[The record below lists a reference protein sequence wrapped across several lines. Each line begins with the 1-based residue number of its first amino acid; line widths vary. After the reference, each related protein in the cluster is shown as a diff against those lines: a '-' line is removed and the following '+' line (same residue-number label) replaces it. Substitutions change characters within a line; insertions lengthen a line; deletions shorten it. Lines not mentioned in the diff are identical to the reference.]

1 MSKPKPDLDATFEE
15 RGLWWIASA
24 PDDKVAGIIKVSPS
38 EITLEL
44 VGILGKLE
52 ASFYSASE
60 NLTIHG
66 LTIGGQRV
74 SLPDAFRLAR
84 NIKAPGITTDRYYA
98 GFAAFGIHIADLDS
112 PLFRA
117 SWVRLHGLE
126 AWLSHSH
133 FRRGYDHEARK
144 FDLEVHAKSVET
156 IAEFDDLEV
165 RTGTNMYTD
174 QRGRTGFDTTV
185 HSCLGIRSGQAR
197 SVRWHLEALGK
208 LQNLASLC
216 FGYPLK
222 MLAVE
227 LTGLDAEGD
236 VSDERLEVHAYF
248 SRIDD
253 AEAKDLD
260 SSAPVISA
268 PELLEANPSAI
279 QAWFEQYA
287 LLEPAMHLFFSIIG
301 TKQLFVNVRFLLAVQ
316 ALEVLHRRTAS
327 GGVCEPSDF
336 ESARKA
342 LVAAIPDTT
351 PAALR
356 EKIKGMLNFANEPS
370 LMQRLRS
377 LMASLEVEFNEMPAG
392 VGGKFC
398 RSLVD
403 TRNYYTHF
411 SANLQEKCL
420 DGSGMHWATRRI
432 VMLFTVFV
440 LMRLELKPEAI
451 RAALTR
457 HQEFNRLWT
466 HEGEP
471 FG

>member
-15 RGLWWIASA
+15 RGLWWVASD
-24 PDDKVAGIIKVSPS
+24 PNDKVAGVIKVSPS

-52 ASFYSASE
+52 AGFHAASE

-66 LTIGGQRV
+66 LTISGQQV
-74 SLPDAFRLAR
+74 SLPDAFRVAR
-84 NIKAPGITTDRYYA
+84 NIKAPGIATDRYYA
-98 GFAAFGIHIADLDS
+98 SFAAFGIHMANLDA
-112 PLFRA
+112 PLFRS

-126 AWLSHSH
+126 AWLNHSH
-133 FRRGYDHEARK
+133 FRRDYDHEARR
-144 FDLEVHAKSVET
+144 FDLVVHAKSAET
-156 IAEFDDLEV
+156 IAEFDGIEV

-174 QRGRTGFDTTV
+174 QRGRTGFDATV
-185 HSCLGIRSGQAR
+185 HSCLGIRSVQAH

-227 LTGLDAEGD
+227 LTGVATEGD
-236 VSDERLEVHAYF
+236 AANERQEVHAYF
-248 SRIDD
+248 SRMDD
-253 AEAKDLD
+253 ADAKDLD
-260 SSAPVISA
+260 RSSPVISA

-279 QAWFEQYA
+279 QAWFEQYD

-316 ALEVLHRRTAS
+316 ALEVFHRRTAVR
-327 GGVCEPSDF
+327 GLCEPPDF
-336 ESARKA
+336 EAARQT
-342 LVAAIPDTT
+342 LVAAIPDAT

-377 LMASLEVEFNEMPAG
+377 LMASLETEFKEMPVG

-411 SANLQEKCL
+411 SASLHDKCL
-420 DGSGMHWATRRI
+420 DSGGMHWATRRI

-466 HEGEP
+466 HEGNP